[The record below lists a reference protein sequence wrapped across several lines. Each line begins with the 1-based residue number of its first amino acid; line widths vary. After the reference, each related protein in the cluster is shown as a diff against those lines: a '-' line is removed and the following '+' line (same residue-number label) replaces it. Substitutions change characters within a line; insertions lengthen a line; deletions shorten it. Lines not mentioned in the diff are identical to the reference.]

1 MGAPK
6 IYTWSSI
13 NLGQW
18 KFERKFGVWFPCECA
33 SIAISFENNGI
44 WMLILSVNPP
54 HTRKHKRLSIYF
66 ETLNWCILGVS
77 YVRDWK
83 RQLARQKKNKN
94 HPLEKEHKFISSK
107 WTQKEIV
114 HHKFDHYYYVD
125 LFFQFC
131 DIRNFGEF
139 SNKIAKVVE
148 FYTQKKTT
156 KFVRKKFTRLTR
168 SFLQVFGSSHG

>member
-6 IYTWSSI
+6 INTWSSI
-13 NLGQW
+13 NLRQW
-18 KFERKFGVWFPCECA
+18 KLERKFGVWFPCECA
-33 SIAISFENNGI
+33 SIATSFENNGI

-77 YVRDWK
+77 LLRDWK

-114 HHKFDHYYYVD
+114 HHKFDHYYYQD
-125 LFFQFC
+125 YFFSILWYQKFWRIFQQNSKSSRIYIPRKN
-131 DIRNFGEF
+131 D
-139 SNKIAKVVE
+139 KIC
-148 FYTQKKTT
+148 QKKIYQ
-156 KFVRKKFTRLTR
+156 VTR
-168 SFLQVFGSSHG
+168 SFLQAFGSSHG